1 MRETWNNRHLSFDG
15 ELKTDVLWKDSKT
28 DHWLKLRDNLCK
40 YIGHMSTLSY
50 KSESEILKRILY
62 KHENQMRRDKPF
74 QYVKKVER
82 LSARYVNMELLS
94 SLKNLHQ
101 ITNDL
106 KKTSRNLT
114 LSQYVSIPTY
124 ELMKYTL
131 EKVIGGINL
140 SAIII
145 SKCQEA
151 AQYLYAHMKYGFF
164 VQFNTFAIAAV
175 SKLWCLYKELSLI
188 LKELYE
194 VIHEALVDFFTETFE
209 YPLEMES
216 LIDTNI
222 RSMLPSDIV
231 ATMLH
236 HGSKDEANS
245 KMTNQN
251 LADGGKTNDDIGE
264 PISMEEIIALRKIQD
279 RNTAEDVNI
288 QTKEK
293 SSDEVEQN
301 DTKDTVTS
309 NKAKKKSGD
318 KTDQIDFVH
327 TNKTNTLQ
335 FLHKLKKERNATTII
350 QRGRNLYMYDKLTT
364 SKNIVKHLKI
374 CPVCENVI
382 QKSPSLKR
390 AINKP
395 FKQTLVRQRNSM
407 NLRHVIHE
415 LLHST
420 DVNRTRYLI
429 FRYKH
434 LCKLKKMKNS

>member
-1 MRETWNNRHLSFDG
+1 MREAWNNRHLSFDG

-40 YIGHMSTLSY
+40 YIGHMATLSF

-94 SLKNLHQ
+94 SLKSLHQ

-106 KKTSRNLT
+106 KNTSRNLT

-131 EKVIGGINL
+131 EKVIGGIHL

-175 SKLWCLYKELSLI
+175 SKLWCLYKELFLI

-194 VIHEALVDFFTETFE
+194 VIHEALVVFFTEPFE
-209 YPLEMES
+209 YPLEMEN

-222 RSMLPSDIV
+222 QSMLPSDII

-236 HGSKDEANS
+236 HGSKDEPNS
-245 KMTNQN
+245 QMTIKN
-251 LADGGKTNDDIGE
+251 LADGGMANDDIGE

-279 RNTAEDVNI
+279 RNTAD
-288 QTKEK
+288 
-293 SSDEVEQN
+293 
-301 DTKDTVTS
+301 
-309 NKAKKKSGD
+309 
-318 KTDQIDFVH
+318 
-327 TNKTNTLQ
+327 
-335 FLHKLKKERNATTII
+335 ATTII
-350 QRGRNLYMYDKLTT
+350 QRGRNLYIYDKVTT
-364 SKNIVKHLKI
+364 SKNIVKRLKI

-382 QKSPSLKR
+382 QKSPTLKR